1 MNAVAPATPPLISA
15 RGLVKIYQVA
25 ELEVVALQGLDLE
38 IAQSELLALVG
49 PSGSGKSSLLS
60 AIGGLDRPS
69 AGQLHVA
76 GRDLLTLTS
85 RELTNY
91 RRTQVGLVWQ
101 QTARNLVPYLTAE
114 HNITTLL
121 QLAGWPAHERRAW
134 ANELLTA
141 VGMADHA
148 QRKPPQLSGGQQ
160 QRIALA
166 CALANR
172 PTILLGDEL
181 TGEVDWPT
189 AEALLA
195 LLRDLRT
202 RFGLTII
209 IVTHDPRVAE
219 RADRVIA
226 IRDGRTSS
234 ETVATARQERVVLDN
249 VGRLQLPAAQLRQA
263 GINRR
268 AQSELTADGILIRP
282 IDAEQ

>member
-1 MNAVAPATPPLISA
+1 MNGLAQPTPPLISV

-25 ELEVVALQGLDLE
+25 DLEVVALQGLDLD
-38 IAQSELLALVG
+38 IAQGEFLALVG

-76 GRDLLTLTS
+76 GRDLLTLSTQ
-85 RELTNY
+85 ELTDY

-101 QTARNLVPYLTAE
+101 QTTRNLAPYLTAE
-114 HNITTLL
+114 QNITTLL
-121 QLAGWPAHERRAW
+121 QLAGRPAREYRAW
-134 ANELLTA
+134 ARELLAA
-141 VGMADHA
+141 VHMADYAH
-148 QRKPPQLSGGQQ
+148 RKPLHLSGGQQ

-166 CALANR
+166 CALAHR
-172 PTILLGDEL
+172 PAILLGDEP

-189 AEALLA
+189 AEALLR
-195 LLRDLRT
+195 LLRDLRA

-234 ETVATARQERVVLDN
+234 ETVAAARQERVVLDTA
-249 VGRLQLPAAQLRQA
+249 GRLQLPAEQLRQA

-268 AQSELTADGILIRP
+268 AHSELTADGILIKP
-282 IDAEQ
+282 IDPEQ